1 MILIK
6 RLYVFNL
13 FLLVSCILLSCEV
26 FGLWLG
32 FIYVVMD
39 MWFSFLFSF
48 IISVVFFCSILVLEF
63 VILFFDFE
71 LFLILLDGVG
81 FLLDLF
87 GVLGFFVLNI
97 VDLMRIL
104 VDFSLIC
111 KKKW

>member
-6 RLYVFNL
+6 RLYVFYL
-13 FLLVSCILLSCEV
+13 FLLVLCILLNCEV

-48 IISVVFFCSILVLEF
+48 IILVVFFCSVLVLEF

-97 VDLMRIL
+97 VDLTRIL